1 MINAK
6 TENAKAVHT
15 RSKCF
20 VYETGEPVFSKS
32 LWEGRQTLKVVH
44 CFDPAGP
51 PYQHT
56 RANACIRNGCL
67 LYYADDI
74 ATNIFKSK
82 VKVK

>member
-20 VYETGEPVFSKS
+20 VYETGEPVV
-32 LWEGRQTLKVVH
+32 WEGRQTLKVVH
-44 CFDPAGP
+44 CFDPNGP

-56 RANACIRNGCL
+56 RATACTNNGCL
-67 LYYADDI
+67 LYCVDDI